1 MCGRD
6 GADAV
11 QLVQTI
17 PQGTD
22 TDGTEAWHEGA
33 ATAHCE
39 MDSRQ
44 VLHRSGNVVTLLAT
58 FFFIL
63 RYSALSVRACKKRKS
78 GFPDVVPLPMHLIN
92 CIMSNQHKN

>member
-1 MCGRD
+1 MCGCD
-6 GADAV
+6 GADAI

-17 PQGTD
+17 PQRTG

-58 FFFIL
+58 FFFL
-63 RYSALSVRACKKRKS
+63 YLALFCVICTSLHEAEI
-78 GFPDVVPLPMHLIN
+78 GVPRCCTFANAFDQLHYV
-92 CIMSNQHKN
+92 